1 MLLFSS
7 ATFYIFRNLS
17 WFRLFLACPGRVLVP
32 VYEWRRH
39 SSFYFQ
45 PGPAVVSND
54 IHDGRGHA
62 CFGAVFPLSQLGHGD
77 PFFSSLHTRK
87 ARPQSLHSYSLPGI
101 FSHLPGHVLDR
112 SIIIPYLLSAAR
124 EVTEQSVAYRNST
137 ECGSSGRLRETMKPS
152 GDGRSCCRICTD
164 YPATPGHPPFRD
176 CPHSPLAQR
185 REC

>member
-1 MLLFSS
+1 MIIFPS

-17 WFRLFLACPGRVLVP
+17 RFRLFPACPGSVSTP

-45 PGPAVVSND
+45 PEPDVVLANN
-54 IHDGRGHA
+54 HDGRGCA
-62 CFGAVFPLSQLGHGD
+62 CFGAVFPLSQLGHCVS
-77 PFFSSLHTRK
+77 FFSSLYTRK

-101 FSHLPGHVLDR
+101 FSHLPGHILDR

-124 EVTEQSVAYRNST
+124 KVTEQSVAYRNST
-137 ECGSSGRLRETMKPS
+137 ERGSSGRLRETMKPS

-164 YPATPGHPPFRD
+164 CPATPGHPPFRD
-176 CPHSPLAQR
+176 CPHSPLARR